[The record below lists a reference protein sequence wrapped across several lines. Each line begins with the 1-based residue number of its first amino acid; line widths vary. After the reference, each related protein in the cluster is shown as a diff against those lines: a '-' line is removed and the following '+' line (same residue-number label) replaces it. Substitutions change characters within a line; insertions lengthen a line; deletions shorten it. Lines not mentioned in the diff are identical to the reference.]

1 MTVSITKRPESSS
14 SCMAGY
20 SSSDSE
26 FESCNPKPSKPR
38 LTNKKQPNRPTSG
51 RPKSGVQQRVRPS
64 PDRLKD
70 DTFMKADSDQI
81 DLDTLLHAVL
91 DINERLRIQ
100 ESRLEETRNGGRI
113 KRQRPHSAHALK
125 TAKSYID
132 DPDVDIPGRGSTK
145 VCQRPSSA
153 KVLKPDK
160 PLPHEKKNFSFA
172 NDKVDEIDR
181 ENQRLLREIMRK
193 QKKEQT
199 RLKPKLEPMRVGH
212 IKPPSEINRSRHQS
226 QIERENLVRNALHQ
240 SYIILDTTSEFR
252 ATPEH
257 IRCSSYRLCKIHV
270 QQPK

>member
-1 MTVSITKRPESSS
+1 MEGDVMTVSINKRPESSS
-14 SCMAGY
+14 NCMAGY

-26 FESCNPKPSKPR
+26 FESCSPKPSRPR
-38 LTNKKQPNRPTSG
+38 LTNKKQPNRPTTG
-51 RPKSGVQQRVRPS
+51 RPKSGVQQSERVRPS

-100 ESRLEETRNGGRI
+100 ESRLEETKNGGRM

-125 TAKSYID
+125 TAKSYIN

-160 PLPHEKKNFSFA
+160 PIPHEKKNFSFA

-181 ENQRLLREIMRK
+181 ENQRLMREIMRK

-199 RLKPKLEPMRVGH
+199 RPRPKLEPMRVSH
-212 IKPPSEINRSRHQS
+212 KPPSEINRSRHQS
-226 QIERENLVRNALHQ
+226 QIERENLVRNTLHQ
-240 SYIILDTTSEFR
+240 SYINLGHTR
-252 ATPEH
+252 AH
-257 IRCSSYRLCKIHV
+257 
-270 QQPK
+270 